1 MPGFLN
7 KNNSFY
13 IAGHNG
19 MVGNSILKAL
29 KHRGYGNE
37 ENGGKLYTTSRQEL
51 DLSKYEEVMRW
62 FNINKPEIVIIAAA
76 KVGGIYANYTLPY
89 DFISENLKVTHN
101 LIEAAWKNGAKRLLF
116 LGSSCIY
123 PKFSNIPIKEEELL
137 SSYLEKTNEPYA
149 IAKIAGI
156 KLCEAIRKQYNFDAI
171 SLMPTNLYGPGDNY
185 CSQNSHV
192 MAALIKKF
200 ILAKRNKS
208 EKIICWGTGNPLREF
223 LHVDDLGNACISAL
237 EKWNPDDDNAPK
249 DNKGEKLCYLNV
261 GSGEEISIKDL
272 TVKISHLTDFQGSI
286 FWDHEKPDGT
296 FRKVLDNSKLKF
308 TGWEP
313 KIKLDD
319 GIKQVIKNIEYALN
333 DKSDRGKSLRN
344 FLK

>member
-1 MPGFLN
+1 MAGFLK

-29 KHRGYGNE
+29 NKRGYCNQK
-37 ENGGKLYTTSRQEL
+37 NGGKLFTTSRQEL
-51 DLSKYEEVMRW
+51 DLSNYEEVMRW

-76 KVGGIYANYTLPY
+76 KVGGIYANYTFPY
-89 DFISENLKVTHN
+89 DFISENLKVTQN
-101 LIEAAWKNGAKRLLF
+101 LIEASWKNSAKRLLF

-137 SSYLEKTNEPYA
+137 SSGLEKTNEPYA

-156 KLCEAIRKQYNFDAI
+156 KLCEAIRKQHNFDAI

-185 CSQNSHV
+185 CSRNSHV

-200 ILAKRNKS
+200 ILAKHNKS
-208 EKIICWGTGNPLREF
+208 QKVMCWGTGNPMREF

-237 EKWNPDDDNAPK
+237 EKWNPDDDDAPK
-249 DNKGEKLCYLNV
+249 DNKGEKLFYLNV

-272 TVKISHLTDFQGSI
+272 TNKIAFMTGFKGSI
-286 FWDHEKPDGT
+286 IWDRDKPDGT
-296 FRKVLDNSKLKF
+296 FRKVLDNSKFKF

-313 KIKLDD
+313 KIKLEK
-319 GIKQVIKNIEYALN
+319 GIKEVIKNIEYALN
-333 DKSDRGKSLRN
+333 DKSDGGKSLRN
-344 FLK
+344 FF